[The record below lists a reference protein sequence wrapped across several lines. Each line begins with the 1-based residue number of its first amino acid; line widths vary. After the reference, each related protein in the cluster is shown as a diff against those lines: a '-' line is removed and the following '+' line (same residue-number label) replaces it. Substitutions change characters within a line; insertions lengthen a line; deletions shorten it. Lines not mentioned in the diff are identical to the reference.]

1 MRLPK
6 AHSTIYDELAND
18 HREGRKNPGE
28 SIGQDEGRND
38 TGREEVKIVVGEVV
52 SN

>member
-6 AHSTIYDELAND
+6 AHSTIYDELAEG
-18 HREGRKNPGE
+18 HREGTKNPGE
-28 SIGQDEGRND
+28 SIGQDEGGNEA
-38 TGREEVKIVVGEVV
+38 GRENVKIVVGEVV